1 MGRIQEVIDAGCE
14 PHVQPFMKLTALVKR
29 PFVKFDWTETKLQDV
44 ARWANSW
51 GWKKFPF
58 SEYDRHRKNTAPE
71 TYDSQQGL
79 FV

>member
-1 MGRIQEVIDAGCE
+1 MTLNTTEQEPAV
-14 PHVQPFMKLTALVKR
+14 R
-29 PFVKFDWTETKLQDV
+29 FDWTRQKLKDV

-58 SEYDRHRKNTAPE
+58 EEYDRHRKNTAPA
-71 TYDSQQGL
+71 TYDAEQGL